1 MDWFL
6 MLESRSWLTGNV
18 VGLYKYCISQVANW
32 NANIKLATDVS
43 AAQSTQGNSVTW
55 LQTDWRLG
63 EKICV
68 FVFHSEAFPQSGL
81 LHCMILYLTVNTEV
95 YIY

>member
-18 VGLYKYCISQVANW
+18 VDLYKYCISQVANW

-43 AAQSTQGNSVTW
+43 AAQSTRGTLS
-55 LQTDWRLG
+55 LDCKLIEG
-63 EKICV
+63 SEKKYVCLFFI
-68 FVFHSEAFPQSGL
+68 L
-81 LHCMILYLTVNTEV
+81 KHCHNPVVPVLNC
-95 YIY
+95 

>member
-43 AAQSTQGNSVTW
+43 AAQSTQGNSVT
-55 LQTDWRLG
+55 
-63 EKICV
+63 
-68 FVFHSEAFPQSGL
+68 
-81 LHCMILYLTVNTEV
+81 
-95 YIY
+95 